1 MTPGAPITTPWVA
14 TVSETDGPVSVRIA
28 LQLVTVPA
36 PDQVAF
42 WGEVLGTFFHCAA
55 EGCFCLD
62 PKRVAPSAAPL
73 EVEDAEKNVALS
85 TQVAGVDT
93 SAWQVL
99 VAMVLAAGR
108 YFMPVQSFQLTV
120 QSAQPVPVLDGPK
133 LIAKPYPALR
143 KLAFP
148 LDDQRGGPGN
158 LATRGETRHDVSLV
172 LFAPGGVAKTCST
185 PGTAAFRLLPRSE
198 KSFAIRRAGFHHGLL
213 ASWTSRPSTIRRPLG
228 LRGSTSM
235 PPVRPFSADCS
246 VRRSDHASD
255 ATKSC
260 GRWGPARWAACSRRG
275 TWSWT
280 GRSRSSCCTSSE
292 VATRRLAVGSYARL
306 EPWLA

>member
-158 LATRGETRHDVSLV
+158 PTVNRGVDVHAQSAIPSDQFDRIAALLEAWSELAN
-172 LFAPGGVAKTCST
+172 GGYPKEDQHPVENACDPAGAQPLGDTVAEYGI
-185 PGTAAFRLLPRSE
+185 PNFLGDEAAFDALLNGLQHIHDGALP
-198 KSFAIRRAGFHHGLL
+198 IRHVA
-213 ASWTSRPSTIRRPLG
+213 
-228 LRGSTSM
+228 LR
-235 PPVRPFSADCS
+235 
-246 VRRSDHASD
+246 
-255 ATKSC
+255 
-260 GRWGPARWAACSRRG
+260 
-275 TWSWT
+275 
-280 GRSRSSCCTSSE
+280 
-292 VATRRLAVGSYARL
+292 
-306 EPWLA
+306 